1 VIKEDRWDH
10 RNIYQRGDGLFIMNF
25 TPNLPIV
32 NEGKIIVE
40 LKAGERLEPTHKVR
54 FFLLYKILQLKG
66 KSIARYLEKIFK
78 NR

>member
-1 VIKEDRWDH
+1 
-10 RNIYQRGDGLFIMNF
+10 MNF

-40 LKAGERLEPTHKVR
+40 LNVGGRLESTHKAQL
-54 FFLLYKILQLKG
+54 FILYKILQLQG
-66 KSIARYLEKIFK
+66 KFIGRYLEKIFK